1 MRSDLHLDPVWRRP
15 TAVKE
20 SGLKRLDRSGKVERF
35 YNWGPVPRFPTGSA
49 ARDLLWV
56 QKAGAGDAHRRSRPS
71 HQILPGVRI
80 GGSGKSSRGNFAT
93 LKVVDQQ
100 PLARRRIAGMPP
112 GGDRIRPWRVSHQN
126 TLGPAFN
133 RNRRRWK
140 TFHFGAGCKIGTIF
154 GCVTFSDSA
163 SFWLA
168 ARKHTF
174 PGAPATT
181 AGAFA
186 WERASAVMRRFLASG
201 FHPHDGRS
209 RKKTPKW
216 VGGPGWNPRAG
227 AAFRFGAFQYQ
238 FPIRTAAGH
247 LRHDGQIRPPL
258 ADPVGL
264 RTSNSMIC

>member
-1 MRSDLHLDPVWRRP
+1 MITRRP
-15 TAVKE
+15 
-20 SGLKRLDRSGKVERF
+20 R
-35 YNWGPVPRFPTGSA
+35 GPVPRFPTGSA

-186 WERASAVMRRFLASG
+186 WERASAAMRRFLASG
-201 FHPHDGRS
+201 FHRMM
-209 RKKTPKW
+209 
-216 VGGPGWNPRAG
+216 A
-227 AAFRFGAFQYQ
+227 
-238 FPIRTAAGH
+238 AAGRKPPSG
-247 LRHDGQIRPPL
+247 LVAPDGIPAPGPLLGLAPSNISSRFEQRPDISATMAKFVHHWQTP
-258 ADPVGL
+258 
-264 RTSNSMIC
+264 

>member
-1 MRSDLHLDPVWRRP
+1 MITRRP
-15 TAVKE
+15 
-20 SGLKRLDRSGKVERF
+20 R
-35 YNWGPVPRFPTGSA
+35 GPVPRFPTGSA

-140 TFHFGAGCKIGTIF
+140 TFHFGAGCKIGT
-154 GCVTFSDSA
+154 C
-163 SFWLA
+163 
-168 ARKHTF
+168 RR
-174 PGAPATT
+174 PAPALRRPHRRALMGWPQHNGCRRATQKRSVLKESGARRANRGRTEDTPWPKNPTT
-181 AGAFA
+181 GST
-186 WERASAVMRRFLASG
+186 E
-201 FHPHDGRS
+201 
-209 RKKTPKW
+209 
-216 VGGPGWNPRAG
+216 
-227 AAFRFGAFQYQ
+227 
-238 FPIRTAAGH
+238 
-247 LRHDGQIRPPL
+247 
-258 ADPVGL
+258 
-264 RTSNSMIC
+264 